1 MSSELT
7 ETKKRILAASLDL
20 LVRNAGKD
28 VRMSDI
34 AKAAGVSRQAIY
46 LNFESRTDLMVAT
59 VQYGD
64 QVNDAA
70 AQVRPW
76 RDAEGVEKLDAWIEF
91 WGNYLPQIFGVAKA
105 LMVARETDDA
115 AAAAWHDRMAD
126 VRRSCHKTISSLD
139 QTGVLADAWKI
150 KPAADVLWTL
160 LSVAGYEQLTL
171 DAKWSTKQYVK
182 HMQISARRLFVARH
196 TVGVVR

>member
-1 MSSELT
+1 
-7 ETKKRILAASLDL
+7 
-20 LVRNAGKD
+20 
-28 VRMSDI
+28 MSDI
-34 AKAAGVSRQAIY
+34 AKAAGVSRQAVY

-70 AQVRPW
+70 SQVQKW
-76 RDAEGVEKLDAWIEF
+76 RDTEGIAKLDAWIEF

-105 LMVARETDDA
+105 LMVARETDEA
-115 AAAAWHDRMAD
+115 AAAAWLDRMAD
-126 VRRSCHKTISSLD
+126 VRRSCHKTICSLD
-139 QTGVLADAWKI
+139 QTGLLADGWKI

-160 LSVAGYEQLTL
+160 LSVAGYEQLTV

-182 HMQISARRLFVARH
+182 HMQTSARRLFVAGH
-196 TVGVVR
+196 ADGVVR

>member
-1 MSSELT
+1 MSSESS
-7 ETKKRILAASLDL
+7 ETKTKILSAALRL
-20 LVRNAGKD
+20 LVASSGKD

-46 LNFESRTDLMVAT
+46 LNFESRTELMVAT

-70 AQVRPW
+70 SQVQKW
-76 RDAEGVEKLDAWIEF
+76 RNAEGIDKLDAWIEF

-105 LMVARETDDA
+105 LMVARETDEA

-126 VRRSCHKTISSLD
+126 VRRSCHKTICSLD
-139 QTGVLADAWKI
+139 QTGVLADGWKI

-160 LSVAGYEQLTL
+160 LSVAGYEQLTV

-196 TVGVVR
+196 AAGVVR

>member
-105 LMVARETDDA
+105 LMVARETDEA

-126 VRRSCHKTISSLD
+126 VRRSCHKTICSLD
-139 QTGVLADAWKI
+139 QTGLLAADWKI

-160 LSVAGYEQLTL
+160 LSVAGYEQLTV

-182 HMQISARRLFVARH
+182 HMQTSARRLFVAGR
-196 TVGVVR
+196 TVDAVR